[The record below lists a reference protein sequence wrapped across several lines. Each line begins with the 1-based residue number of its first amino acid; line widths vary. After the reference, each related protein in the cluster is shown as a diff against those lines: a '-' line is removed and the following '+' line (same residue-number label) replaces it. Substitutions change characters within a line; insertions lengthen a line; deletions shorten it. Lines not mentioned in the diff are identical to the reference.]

1 VHFIFCDLITHGR
14 RLSSIS
20 AFVKGTLLLQGLYLS
35 IYLFIPRRAARS
47 QRAGRQA
54 GKPTHLFS
62 KRKAM
67 FAITR

>member
-35 IYLFIPRRAARS
+35 IYLFPDVPLARS
-47 QRAGRQA
+47 AQA